1 MAKEERKLT
10 GVQKA
15 AILFIT
21 LGPEASSGILKKLPE
36 SDIQKITYEIANITS
51 VTAEQREEIL
61 NEFLQ
66 INKARDYIIEG
77 GMDYAKQLLSKAL
90 GAQRANEILDK
101 VSEATAQYRPF
112 SIARKADSKQLLNVI
127 TAEQPQTIA
136 LILCYL
142 QADKA
147 AQVMA
152 ELPEETQSEVAYRI
166 ATMNTTSP
174 MVIKEIE
181 SVLESKLSS
190 VVRTEMTSLGGVE
203 TLVGILNSVDRTTEK
218 NITEGLE
225 REDAELAD
233 KVKSSMFVFED
244 VISLDDVSIQRILRE
259 VEASDLALALKGC
272 SDEVANCIY
281 RNQSKRA
288 AASLK
293 EDMEFLGPVRIT
305 DVEKAQQKIVSIIRR
320 LDDANEIIISRG
332 GEDESESK
340 TIQAQG
346 KVDRLT
352 ATVYL
357 NKTLT
362 QEEKQEFE
370 DGVANA
376 IGIDATRGDQI
387 TVSGMTFDTSSIDKA
402 QAALEEMN
410 AEEAANKKTMMMI
423 AGGVIGAILLGV
435 IIFFILKRRKKKEE
449 EEEQLLDTLID
460 DTIIPKEP
468 DAFDP
473 IEFETKTQKSHLEN
487 EIKKYA
493 TEKPEQVVE
502 IIKSWLTE
510 NER

>member
-244 VISLDDVSIQRILRE
+244 IISLDDVSIQRILRE

-332 GEDESESK
+332 GED
-340 TIQAQG
+340 
-346 KVDRLT
+346 
-352 ATVYL
+352 
-357 NKTLT
+357 
-362 QEEKQEFE
+362 
-370 DGVANA
+370 A
-376 IGIDATRGDQI
+376 II
-387 TVSGMTFDTSSIDKA
+387 V
-402 QAALEEMN
+402 
-410 AEEAANKKTMMMI
+410 
-423 AGGVIGAILLGV
+423 
-435 IIFFILKRRKKKEE
+435 
-449 EEEQLLDTLID
+449 
-460 DTIIPKEP
+460 
-468 DAFDP
+468 
-473 IEFETKTQKSHLEN
+473 
-487 EIKKYA
+487 
-493 TEKPEQVVE
+493 
-502 IIKSWLTE
+502 
-510 NER
+510 

>member
-142 QADKA
+142 QPDKA

-244 VISLDDVSIQRILRE
+244 IISLDDVSIQRILRE

-332 GEDESESK
+332 GED
-340 TIQAQG
+340 
-346 KVDRLT
+346 
-352 ATVYL
+352 
-357 NKTLT
+357 
-362 QEEKQEFE
+362 
-370 DGVANA
+370 A
-376 IGIDATRGDQI
+376 II
-387 TVSGMTFDTSSIDKA
+387 V
-402 QAALEEMN
+402 
-410 AEEAANKKTMMMI
+410 
-423 AGGVIGAILLGV
+423 
-435 IIFFILKRRKKKEE
+435 
-449 EEEQLLDTLID
+449 
-460 DTIIPKEP
+460 
-468 DAFDP
+468 
-473 IEFETKTQKSHLEN
+473 
-487 EIKKYA
+487 
-493 TEKPEQVVE
+493 
-502 IIKSWLTE
+502 
-510 NER
+510 

>member
-1 MAKEERKLT
+1 MPKDERKLT

-36 SDIQKITYEIANITS
+36 ADIQKITYEIANITS
-51 VTAEQREEIL
+51 VTSEQREEIL

-112 SIARKADSKQLLNVI
+112 SIARKADPKQLLNVI

-142 QADKA
+142 QPDKA

-190 VVRTEMTSLGGVE
+190 IVKTEMTSLGGVE

-218 NITEGLE
+218 NITESLE

-233 KVKSSMFVFED
+233 RVKSSMFVFED
-244 VISLDDVSIQRILRE
+244 IISLDDVSIQRILRE
-259 VEASDLALALKGC
+259 VEVSDLALALKGC
-272 SDEVANCIY
+272 SEEVANSIY

-332 GEDESESK
+332 GED
-340 TIQAQG
+340 
-346 KVDRLT
+346 
-352 ATVYL
+352 
-357 NKTLT
+357 
-362 QEEKQEFE
+362 
-370 DGVANA
+370 A
-376 IGIDATRGDQI
+376 II
-387 TVSGMTFDTSSIDKA
+387 V
-402 QAALEEMN
+402 
-410 AEEAANKKTMMMI
+410 
-423 AGGVIGAILLGV
+423 
-435 IIFFILKRRKKKEE
+435 
-449 EEEQLLDTLID
+449 
-460 DTIIPKEP
+460 
-468 DAFDP
+468 
-473 IEFETKTQKSHLEN
+473 
-487 EIKKYA
+487 
-493 TEKPEQVVE
+493 
-502 IIKSWLTE
+502 
-510 NER
+510 

>member
-90 GAQRANEILDK
+90 GSQRANEILDK

-142 QADKA
+142 QPDKA

-244 VISLDDVSIQRILRE
+244 IMSLDDVSIQRILRE

-332 GEDESESK
+332 GED
-340 TIQAQG
+340 
-346 KVDRLT
+346 
-352 ATVYL
+352 
-357 NKTLT
+357 
-362 QEEKQEFE
+362 
-370 DGVANA
+370 A
-376 IGIDATRGDQI
+376 II
-387 TVSGMTFDTSSIDKA
+387 V
-402 QAALEEMN
+402 
-410 AEEAANKKTMMMI
+410 
-423 AGGVIGAILLGV
+423 
-435 IIFFILKRRKKKEE
+435 
-449 EEEQLLDTLID
+449 
-460 DTIIPKEP
+460 
-468 DAFDP
+468 
-473 IEFETKTQKSHLEN
+473 
-487 EIKKYA
+487 
-493 TEKPEQVVE
+493 
-502 IIKSWLTE
+502 
-510 NER
+510 